1 MSTLPWIAVAS
12 LSGAALSVTCAAMF
26 ALTAHARWGTVL
38 VSYAV
43 GALLGAA
50 FLEMLPHAFSLGKS
64 PELVAGSIL
73 AGILLSSILEKRGV
87 GRHAHAE
94 ECEPQ
99 GEADDGPGEPGAHA
113 VAALLQPG

>member
-26 ALTAHARWGTVL
+26 ALTAHARWVPVL

-73 AGILLSSILEKRGV
+73 AGILFFFIREKV
-87 GRHAHAE
+87 VLGRFCHPEIWGPA
-94 ECEPQ
+94 
-99 GEADDGPGEPGAHA
+99 GEAHDAPGAPGAHA